1 MATDENIP
9 LYAESKLTRKQA
21 MNEIANVILRSNMKP
36 QLVKDALDLL
46 QKLLPNDNTLPNDI
60 DELFRA
66 MMSCK

>member
-1 MATDENIP
+1 MTTNENIP

-21 MNEIANVILRSNMKP
+21 ISEIANVILRSNMKP
-36 QLVKDALDLL
+36 QLVKDSLDLL

-60 DELFRA
+60 DEFFGA